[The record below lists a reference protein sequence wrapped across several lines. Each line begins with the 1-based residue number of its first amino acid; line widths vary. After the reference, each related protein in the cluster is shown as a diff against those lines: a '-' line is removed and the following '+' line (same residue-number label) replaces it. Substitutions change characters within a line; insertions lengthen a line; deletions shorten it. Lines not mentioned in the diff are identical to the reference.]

1 MLSNTQTFSR
11 AKASVGWDRSCWK
24 TQILRAA
31 VIGIVPFLTAC
42 SNQVKQ
48 SQELGK
54 WNPNLEQ
61 PVVISGNPQHD
72 AAVHQA
78 TQDQLS
84 ESDWRVLESL
94 GPKSIWQRI
103 DELSKS
109 AKEKKSLANA
119 ATRPSSFQFAKTTA
133 TSKPVATPAEI
144 AAQTPV
150 IPLPDGKI
158 RMIYA
163 LRNYG
168 GTTVTTTT
176 DGGTQRRKVDSK
188 AADLTPLVTVLATQL
203 GEGSTVAPLPSE
215 NTLIITCAP
224 AMKDSVIALLTQLDQ
239 APRQVEITAKMFE
252 VSHDFDF
259 QYGAQIL
266 LNRVASDG
274 SQSLLSSFSTKG
286 FVNSLNQGAT
296 EGSTAAGSV
305 LRLMQVFQDAGISV
319 DASFQVLAESGLI
332 NVVASPRMTVSVGQ
346 TGYML
351 AGSELPIQSS
361 TTVNGAVQTAT
372 TYKPVGVQ
380 LYITPKALGPDSV
393 KLHAISVVSAVSG
406 FVPLPTLT
414 GEDGPSKLL
423 VNPVIDSR
431 EAETTV
437 TIDNGNTLVF
447 GGLRMIRTTSRES
460 KIPGLGDIPGLGWL
474 FKNHR
479 SQKQQTDLYFF
490 VTPTLL

>member
-1 MLSNTQTFSR
+1 MERPL
-11 AKASVGWDRSCWK
+11 
-24 TQILRAA
+24 
-31 VIGIVPFLTAC
+31 
-42 SNQVKQ
+42 
-48 SQELGK
+48 
-54 WNPNLEQ
+54 
-61 PVVISGNPQHD
+61 VISGNPARD
-72 AAVHQA
+72 SIVSNASD
-78 TQDQLS
+78 DQLN
-84 ESDWRVLESL
+84 EADWKVLESL
-94 GPKSIWQRI
+94 GPKAIWERI
-103 DELSKS
+103 ADMSRS
-109 AKEKKSLANA
+109 AKEKKGDVAGGSSTKPTYAKA
-119 ATRPSSFQFAKTTA
+119 VTPSTTRPAL
-133 TSKPVATPAEI
+133 TPAEV
-144 AAQTPV
+144 AAQTPC

-158 RMIYA
+158 RMIYS

-168 GTTVTTTT
+168 GTTVTAAT
-176 DGGTQRRKVDSK
+176 DAGTQRRTVTAK
-188 AADLTPLVTVLATQL
+188 APDLNPLVAALATQL
-203 GEGSTVAPLPSE
+203 GEGSTVAPLPNE

-224 AMKDSVIALLTQLDQ
+224 TMKDSVIAMLTQLDQ
-239 APRQVEITAKMFE
+239 PPRQVEITAKMFE

-274 SQSLLSSFSTKG
+274 SQSAISNFSTKQ
-286 FVNSLNQGAT
+286 FANSLAANGTQPVTA
-296 EGSTAAGSV
+296 EGSI
-305 LRLMQVFQDAGISV
+305 LRLMQVFQDAGISI
-319 DASFQVLAESGLI
+319 DATFQLMAETGLI
-332 NVVASPRMTVSVGQ
+332 NVVASPRMTVAAGQ

-361 TTVNGAVQTAT
+361 TIVNAVSQIST

-380 LYITPKALGPDSV
+380 LYITPQAMGPDSV

-406 FVPLPTLT
+406 FVPLANM
-414 GEDGPSKLL
+414 GDGDGTPSKLL
-423 VNPVIDSR
+423 INPVIDSR

-460 KIPGLGDIPGLGWL
+460 KVPGLGDIPGLGWL

>member
-1 MLSNTQTFSR
+1 MNCIRS
-11 AKASVGWDRSCWK
+11 AERSCPSLK
-24 TQILRAA
+24 SRILKAA
-31 VIGIVPFLTAC
+31 IVGIVPFVSIAC
-42 SNQVKQ
+42 STQDKQTRQVHD
-48 SQELGK
+48 
-54 WNPNLEQ
+54 WTPAMDR
-61 PVVISGNPQHD
+61 PMVISGSPTRD
-72 AAVHQA
+72 TFAAAAVDQ
-78 TQDQLS
+78 QLS
-84 ESDWRVLESL
+84 EADWKILESL
-94 GPKSIWQRI
+94 GPKTIWERI
-103 DELSKS
+103 AEMSRS
-109 AKEKKSLANA
+109 AKERNAVAEGA
-119 ATRPSSFQFAKTTA
+119 ATRPSSWSYAKVVPTT
-133 TSKPVATPAEI
+133 KPVVTVAEI
-144 AAQTPV
+144 AKQTPT

-168 GTTVTTTT
+168 GATVTAAT
-176 DGGTQRRKVDSK
+176 DAGTQRRTVTMK
-188 AADLTPLVTVLATQL
+188 APDLTPLVSALATQL
-203 GEGSTVAPLPSE
+203 GDGSTVAPLPNE

-224 AMKDSVIALLTQLDQ
+224 TMKDSVISMLAQLDQ
-239 APRQVEITAKMFE
+239 PARQVEITAKMFE

-266 LNRVASDG
+266 LNHVAADG
-274 SQSLLSSFSTKG
+274 SQSALSGFSTKQ
-286 FVNSLNQGAT
+286 FANSV
-296 EGSTAAGSV
+296 AANGTQPVSAEGSV
-305 LRLMQVFQDAGISV
+305 LRLMQVFQDAGLSV
-319 DASFQVLAESGLI
+319 DATFQLMAETGLI
-332 NVVASPRMTVSVGQ
+332 NVVASPRMTVAVGQ

-361 TTVNGAVQTAT
+361 TIVNAVSQITT

-380 LYITPKALGPDSV
+380 LYITPQALGPDSV

-406 FVPLPTLT
+406 FVPLANM
-414 GEDGPSKLL
+414 GDGDGTPSKLL
-423 VNPVIDSR
+423 INPVIDSR

-460 KIPGLGDIPGLGWL
+460 KVPGLGDIPGLGWL

>member
-1 MLSNTQTFSR
+1 MIQHPQTTER
-11 AKASVGWDRSCWK
+11 AQRGAGAAWRIK
-24 TQILRAA
+24 ILRGAIA
-31 VIGIVPFLTAC
+31 TLVPLIGAC
-42 SNQVKQ
+42 A
-48 SQELGK
+48 SQENVKHSHQLLGG
-54 WNPNLEQ
+54 PQLER
-61 PVVISGNPQHD
+61 PIVLSGNPARDTIVND
-72 AAVHQA
+72 A
-78 TQDQLS
+78 TDEQLN
-84 ESDWRVLESL
+84 EADWKVLESL
-94 GPKSIWQRI
+94 GPKAIWERLA
-103 DELSKS
+103 DMSR
-109 AKEKKSLANA
+109 AGKERNKWAEA
-119 ATRPSSFQFAKTTA
+119 GGATTRPSYARVVSTTRP
-133 TSKPVATPAEI
+133 TLTPADV
-144 AAQTPV
+144 AAQTPT

-168 GTTVTTTT
+168 GTTVTAAT
-176 DGGTQRRKVDSK
+176 DAGTQRRTVSAK
-188 AADLTPLVTVLATQL
+188 APDLTPLVSALATQL
-203 GEGSTVAPLPSE
+203 GDGSTVAPLPNE

-224 AMKDSVIALLTQLDQ
+224 AMKDSVIAMLAQLDQ
-239 APRQVEITAKMFE
+239 PPRQVEITAKMFE

-274 SQSLLSSFSTKG
+274 SQSALSSFSTKQ
-286 FVNSLNQGAT
+286 FANSLQQNGTVAPT
-296 EGSTAAGSV
+296 AEGSI
-305 LRLMQVFQDAGISV
+305 LRLMKVFQDAGISV
-319 DASFQVLAESGLI
+319 DATFQLMAETGLI
-332 NVVASPRMTVSVGQ
+332 NVVASPRMTVAAGQ

-361 TTVNGAVQTAT
+361 TIVNAVSQTTT

-380 LYITPKALGPDSV
+380 LYITPQAMGPDSV

-406 FVPLPTLT
+406 FVPLPTM
-414 GEDGPSKLL
+414 GGDEPPNKLL

-460 KIPGLGDIPGLGWL
+460 KVPGLGDIPGFGWL